1 MADREKNPNNVHI
14 LHAASEIA
22 RDAAEPIPEPEE
34 ILIIELKWEIDDYVD
49 EIMDLIMEVSEI
61 RNAGDGS
68 PLTAENASKIR
79 ALRKKMDPLY
89 ARIEACHKRIAIIS
103 SLFDVCPNFDQH
115 ESED

>member
-1 MADREKNPNNVHI
+1 MSDTPDNVHI

-22 RDAAEPIPEPEE
+22 RDAADPGPETEE
-34 ILIIELKWEIDDYVD
+34 ILIMELKWEIDDYVD

-61 RNAGDGS
+61 RNAGNREH
-68 PLTAENASKIR
+68 PITAENASKIR

-103 SLFDVCPNFDQH
+103 SLFDICPNFEQH
-115 ESED
+115 EGEE